1 MSSPSSP
8 QQLSLG
14 VSLNDDATFDNF
26 YTAPGSNNAQVVAC
40 LRAQLAAHGEPLVF
54 VWGSPG
60 VGLTHLLQAACHSAQ
75 AEGLSMQYLPLRE
88 LIGFAP
94 EQLLESLESLDF
106 VCLDGLHLVAGNPA
120 WEQALFGFFNR
131 MRDSGRRLL
140 IAAHQGP
147 HELPI
152 ALPDLQSRLSW
163 GVTYQLQELG
173 DADKQAALQL
183 RAKARGLEL
192 NDEVA
197 QFILHR
203 APRDLNELFCYL
215 NRLDDASLAEQRKL
229 TIPFVKQVL
238 GL

>member
-1 MSSPSSP
+1 MNSSSP

-14 VSLNDDATFDNF
+14 VSLNDDATFEN
-26 YTAPGSNNAQVVAC
+26 YYVAPGSSNAQVVAC
-40 LRAQLAAHGEPLVF
+40 LQAQLAPGGEPLVF
-54 VWGSPG
+54 VWGDPG
-60 VGLTHLLQAACHSAQ
+60 TGLTHLLQAACHSAQ
-75 AEGLSMQYLPLRE
+75 DLGLSIQYLPLRD

-94 EQLLESLESLDF
+94 EHLLDGLEALDLI
-106 VCLDGLHLVAGNPA
+106 CLDGLDLVAGNPG

-131 MRDSGRRLL
+131 MRDNGRRLL
-140 IAAHQGP
+140 ISAHQGP
-147 HELPI
+147 RELPI
-152 ALPDLQSRLSW
+152 ALPDLQSRLNW
-163 GVTYQLQELG
+163 GVTYQLQEL
-173 DADKQAALQL
+173 DDSEKQAALQL

-192 NDEVA
+192 SDEVA

-203 APRDLNELFCYL
+203 APRDLNELFCFL